1 MLLRR
6 VASAAGLVALVVTV
20 SSALADGGKVTA
32 TVSQTGTQAT
42 LTLKNTGTTTIKY
55 VTFGPAGGKV
65 AATPKANGGS
75 VSEGTGYWNGLN
87 LAPGQ
92 SVKLTF
98 TASGTITGGKLWV
111 NDHVGN
117 DGLSGPLTVTK
128 GDGGTKTPPP
138 KPGPVPTADVQLAFL
153 QVAHIADENG
163 RPGLRFK
170 LTVHN
175 AGPATAHRVSVET
188 VGALDKVDSY
198 SDPDHPFDLAPGKT
212 RVVAVKY
219 FYSAKL
225 VGKKESIECEATA
238 REHDPNLANNKTKAG
253 ATVERV

>member
-1 MLLRR
+1 MLLLRAAL
-6 VASAAGLVALVVTV
+6 VAGLVALVVTIPA
-20 SSALADGGKVTA
+20 ALAAGGKVTA

-55 VTFGPAGGKV
+55 VVFSPAGGKV
-65 AATPKANGGS
+65 AATSKANGGS

-117 DGLSGPLTVTK
+117 DGLSGPMTVTK
-128 GDGGTKTPPP
+128 GGGGTTTPPP
-138 KPGPVPTADVQLAFL
+138 KPGSVPTADVQLALL
-153 QVAHIADENG
+153 QVAHIADKNG

-175 AGPATAHRVSVET
+175 AGPATAHRVSVDAVE
-188 VGALDKVDSY
+188 ALDSVDSHR
-198 SDPDHPFDLAPGKT
+198 DPGIDFELAPGKT
-212 RVVAVKY
+212 RVVVAYY

-225 VGKKESIECEATA
+225 IGKKESTEFTATA
-238 REHDPNLANNKTKAG
+238 REHDPNLANNSVKAG

>member
-1 MLLRR
+1 MLLLR
-6 VASAAGLVALVVTV
+6 AALATGLVALAVTV
-20 SSALADGGKVTA
+20 PASLANGGKVTA

-42 LTLKNTGTTTIKY
+42 LTLKNTGATTIKY

-65 AATPKANGGS
+65 TATPKTNGGS

-98 TASGTITGGKLWV
+98 IASGTITGGTIRV

-117 DGLSGPLTVTK
+117 DGLSGPMVVTK

-138 KPGPVPTADVQLAFL
+138 KPQPVPTADLQLAVL

-170 LTVHN
+170 LAVHN
-175 AGPATAHRVSVET
+175 AGPATAHRVFIGTQE
-188 VGALDKVDSY
+188 ALDKVDSHR
-198 SDPDHPFDLAPGKT
+198 DPGGFYDLASGKT
-212 RVVAVKY
+212 RIVVIKY

-225 VGKKESIECEATA
+225 VGKKESVEFMATA
-238 REHDPNLANNKTKAG
+238 KEHDPNLANNKAEAG
-253 ATVERV
+253 AIVERV